1 MADNIKGITIKFD
14 GDTTQLDKALK
25 KVKSEAKGVDK
36 ELSDVNRLLKFN
48 PKNTELLA
56 QKMTLLKQKID
67 ATGKE
72 VNELKNIQ
80 KQMDAQGVDKN
91 SEAYRK
97 VQREIIE
104 AESKLRHFKGELDK
118 TAAKASR
125 IGQLGD
131 KFKQVGGKLTAAGN
145 AMRGFSMASAAV
157 VAGIGAITYKAAANA
172 DEIVT
177 MSKQYSIG
185 TRQLQ
190 TYSAAAEL
198 VDVDVKSLTKAQVR
212 MKKNMLSAS
221 KGTGSAAEAYKRLGV
236 SVTDSNGHL
245 RNNEDVFNE
254 TIAALGK
261 MKNETERDALALQ
274 LFGRSAAELNP
285 LIEDGGETYAKF
297 TKLLQ
302 DNGLDFLSQEE
313 LNKANAFKDTID
325 TIRAVFM
332 TMINMVGSRLAAFL
346 LPAAEKVQNAF
357 AKIAGKL
364 SQVSPGFLTFVG
376 ILASIGAA
384 IAPVLLI
391 FGHLTNAIGLSL
403 SRLALMIQKVP
414 ALGRAFSILTGP
426 IGIVLALVG
435 LLYATNEKFRNA
447 INGLVVA
454 IGQAL
459 MPIVKTIASLVSQL
473 APVLAQV
480 VTTLG
485 NALTPVI
492 TALTPIL
499 SKVLGFTAKIITALS
514 KLAIPV
520 INKVS
525 SVISKLSPTIS
536 KAAAGLAG
544 FVSKVSSAFN
554 KVKNAIVHPIET
566 AKKLIK
572 TAIDKIKSFFPFNLG
587 KILDL
592 KIPKISLSG
601 GKAPWGIAG
610 KGKLPKF
617 SVEWHAQ
624 GGIFTSPTIL
634 QGADGAFHGFG
645 DGGAEAIVPLKE
657 LWKRMDA
664 MNGITINVYGADNM
678 SVNELAAAVEQ
689 RLVQMQKRK
698 RMAWA

>member
-25 KVKSEAKGVDK
+25 KVKSEAKGVDS

-72 VNELKNIQ
+72 ITELKNIQ

-172 DEIVT
+172 DEINT
-177 MSKQYSIG
+177 LSKQYSMS
-185 TRQLQ
+185 TKSLQ
-190 TYSAAAEL
+190 MYSAASEL
-198 VDVDVKSLTKAQVR
+198 VDVDVKALTKAQVR

-221 KGTGSAAEAYKRLGV
+221 KGTGSAAEAYKKLGV

-261 MKNETERDALALQ
+261 MTNETERDALALQ

-302 DNGLDFLSQEE
+302 DNNLDFLSQEE
-313 LNKANAFKDTID
+313 LDKANKFKDTID
-325 TIRAVFM
+325 TIKAVFM
-332 TMINMVGSRLAAFL
+332 TMVNTIGSRLAAFL
-346 LPAAEKVQNAF
+346 LPVAEKVQNAF

-364 SQVSPGFLTFVG
+364 SQVSPGFMTFIGV
-376 ILASIGAA
+376 LASIGAA

-391 FGHLTNAIGLSL
+391 FGHLSTAIGSSFTQLSL
-403 SRLALMIQKVP
+403 LLQKLPILSRVFTM
-414 ALGRAFSILTGP
+414 LTGP
-426 IGIVLALVG
+426 IGIIVGALAL
-435 LLYATNEKFRNA
+435 LFATNEKFRTA
-447 INGLVVA
+447 VLGLVQA
-454 IGQAL
+454 IGTALLPIVRVIGATIKQL
-459 MPIVKTIASLVSQL
+459 MPVIISLVNEIG
-473 APVLAQV
+473 
-480 VTTLG
+480 T
-485 NALTPVI
+485 ALTPII
-492 TALTPIL
+492 TALTPIITML
-499 SKVLGFTAKIITALS
+499 SKYITALIK
-514 KLAIPV
+514 KLTAIAIPV
-520 INKVS
+520 IKVVVKVLKT
-525 SVISKLSPTIS
+525 VIPVLSKIITGVLNF
-536 KAAAGLAG
+536 AA
-544 FVSKVSSAFN
+544 KVGSAFN

-566 AKKLIK
+566 AKRLVKA
-572 TAIDKIKSFFPFNLG
+572 AIDKIKGFFNFKVGTPNIPLPHFKISPKGWKLKDLMKG
-587 KILDL
+587 KI
-592 KIPKISLSG
+592 PHLS
-601 GKAPWGIAG
+601 ID
-610 KGKLPKF
+610 
-617 SVEWHAQ
+617 WHAQ
-624 GGIFTSPTIL
+624 GGIFTRPTL
-634 QGADGAFHGFG
+634 LSAPDGTIHGLG
-645 DGGAEAIVPLKE
+645 DRGAEAILPLKE
-657 LWKRMDA
+657 LWKHIDG
-664 MNGITINVYGADNM
+664 MNGITVNVYGSDNM
-678 SVNELAAAVEQ
+678 SVTELAAAVEQ
-689 RLVQMQKRK
+689 RLIQMQKR
-698 RMAWA
+698 RTQAWA

>member
-25 KVKSEAKGVDK
+25 KVKSEAKGVDS

-48 PKNTELLA
+48 PKNTELLG

-72 VNELKNIQ
+72 ITELKNIQ

-172 DEIVT
+172 DEINT
-177 MSKQYSIG
+177 LSKQYSMS
-185 TRQLQ
+185 TKSLQ
-190 TYSAAAEL
+190 MYSAASEL

-221 KGTGSAAEAYKRLGV
+221 KGTGSAAEAYKKLGV

-261 MKNETERDALALQ
+261 MTNETERDALALQ

-302 DNGLDFLSQEE
+302 DNNLDFLSQDE
-313 LNKANAFKDTID
+313 LDKANKFKDTID
-325 TIRAVFM
+325 TIKAVFM
-332 TMINMVGSRLAAFL
+332 TMVNTIGSRLAAFL
-346 LPAAEKVQNAF
+346 LPVAEKVQNAF

-364 SQVSPGFLTFVG
+364 SQVSPGFMTFIGV
-376 ILASIGAA
+376 LASIGAA
-384 IAPVLLI
+384 IAPVLLL
-391 FGHLTNAIGLSL
+391 FGGLSTAIGSSFTQLSL
-403 SRLALMIQKVP
+403 LLQKLPILSRVFTM
-414 ALGRAFSILTGP
+414 LTGP
-426 IGIVLALVG
+426 IGIIVGALAL
-435 LLYATNEKFRNA
+435 LFATNEKFRTA
-447 INGLVVA
+447 VLGLVQA
-454 IGQAL
+454 IGTALLPIVRVIGATIKQL
-459 MPIVKTIASLVSQL
+459 MPVIISLVNEIG
-473 APVLAQV
+473 
-480 VTTLG
+480 T
-485 NALTPVI
+485 ALTPII
-492 TALTPIL
+492 TALTPIITML
-499 SKVLGFTAKIITALS
+499 SKYITALIK
-514 KLAIPV
+514 KLTAMAIPV
-520 INKVS
+520 IKV
-525 SVISKLSPTIS
+525 VVNVLKTVVPVLSQIITGVLNF
-536 KAAAGLAG
+536 AA
-544 FVSKVSSAFN
+544 KVGSAFN

-566 AKKLIK
+566 AKRLIK
-572 TAIDKIKSFFPFNLG
+572 AAIDKIKGFFNFKVGTPN
-587 KILDL
+587 
-592 KIPKISLSG
+592 IPLPHFKISPKGWKL
-601 GKAPWGIAG
+601 KDLL
-610 KGKLPKF
+610 KGKTPHL
-617 SVEWHAQ
+617 SIDWHAQ
-624 GGIFTSPTIL
+624 GGIFTRPTLLSAPNGTI
-634 QGADGAFHGFG
+634 HGVG
-645 DGGAEAIVPLKE
+645 ERGAEAILPLKE
-657 LWKRMDA
+657 LWKHIDG
-664 MNGITINVYGADNM
+664 MNGITVNVYGSDNM
-678 SVNELAAAVEQ
+678 SVTELAAAVEQ
-689 RLVQMQKRK
+689 RLIQMQKR
-698 RMAWA
+698 RAQVWA